1 MSRHTIS
8 LNKIIQRRAK
18 DLIKW
23 RGFDGLSDL
32 FQDFVRSDWEARFP
46 GPEKRRA
53 AGLPIKTPATAPLTP
68 DQTGGAGAAAS
79 GTPGTAAEQAKQI
92 VQDKLSQ
99 MHGAHGGAGDP
110 P

>member
-8 LNKIIQRRAK
+8 LNKIIQRRAR

-32 FQDFVRSDWEARFP
+32 FQDFVRSDWEARYP
-46 GPEKRRA
+46 GPEKRRE

-68 DQTGGAGAAAS
+68 DQTADAAAVAT
-79 GTPGTAAEQAKQI
+79 GTPETAAARAKQI

-99 MHGAHGGAGDP
+99 LHGAHGGAGDP